1 MATHLAGR
9 AGPLSWK
16 EREHVAPCISDGG
29 CLVTREAA
37 LDLQHAGQDDRPI
50 LRIRIELSL
59 LYSQGKDNIRVRLD
73 ANHEV
78 GTGMRLTNKL
88 RGTAVRLSGCPAVR
102 LSGCPA
108 VLLCLILPT
117 VASAADPTAEAQ
129 AAASR

>member
-1 MATHLAGR
+1 
-9 AGPLSWK
+9 
-16 EREHVAPCISDGG
+16 
-29 CLVTREAA
+29 
-37 LDLQHAGQDDRPI
+37 
-50 LRIRIELSL
+50 
-59 LYSQGKDNIRVRLD
+59 
-73 ANHEV
+73 
-78 GTGMRLTNKL
+78 MRLTNKL